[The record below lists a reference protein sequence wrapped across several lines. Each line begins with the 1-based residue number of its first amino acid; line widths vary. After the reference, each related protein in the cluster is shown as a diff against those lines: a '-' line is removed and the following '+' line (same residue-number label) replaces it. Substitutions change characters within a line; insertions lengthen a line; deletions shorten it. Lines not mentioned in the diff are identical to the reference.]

1 MSWEKI
7 VLIIDP
13 KRRVFPHG
21 TKPYGSK
28 MKFKVLMVCCGPLK
42 THKVER

>member
-1 MSWEKI
+1 MSCEKI

-13 KRRVFPHG
+13 KRRVFPQG

-28 MKFKVLMVCCGPLK
+28 MEIHGFNGLLWPLK
-42 THKVER
+42 NT